1 MTAQPMIAQ
10 PIIST
15 GSLVLLIAIN
25 YNQTN
30 EEYRTIRFSWKV
42 GGCDSYRL
50 QQNQWQWTHSR
61 PFKLKEMITCPV
73 LGKTYKNTVIES
85 NEFKL

>member
-50 QQNQWQWTHSR
+50 QQNQWQ
-61 PFKLKEMITCPV
+61 
-73 LGKTYKNTVIES
+73 
-85 NEFKL
+85 

>member
-15 GSLVLLIAIN
+15 GSLVLLIAIH

-30 EEYRTIRFSWKV
+30 EEYRTIHFSWKV

-50 QQNQWQWTHSR
+50 QQNQWQ
-61 PFKLKEMITCPV
+61 
-73 LGKTYKNTVIES
+73 
-85 NEFKL
+85 